1 MVYFRIYF
9 SGLVINLYVIAA
21 NADPING
28 AIINTHTCFNASPPA
43 ITAGA
48 RLLAGFTDVPVN
60 FIPIICTNANVSPIT
75 IPATDDFF
83 ASDVTPNIVNMNTNV
98 KIISTI
104 IAPIMLIP
112 TADNEPYPF
121 DPSMLVDASNILV
134 FDIIRY
140 SIPIPKNAPSTCD
153 ITYPIKSF
161 TDIFLF
167 INIASDTAGFTWHPD
182 MSPITYAIAI
192 IDRPN
197 ASAIVSVPTVP
208 SIPIAPATDAVPQP
222 NKTSTAV
229 PNSSQKYFFI
239 GFTSFYL
246 IG

>member
-1 MVYFRIYF
+1 MKLLFLLFICLWVKNKPELLNFFLTILVYFRIYF

-98 KIISTI
+98 KIISQ
-104 IAPIMLIP
+104 
-112 TADNEPYPF
+112 Y
-121 DPSMLVDASNILV
+121 
-134 FDIIRY
+134 
-140 SIPIPKNAPSTCD
+140 
-153 ITYPIKSF
+153 
-161 TDIFLF
+161 
-167 INIASDTAGFTWHPD
+167 
-182 MSPITYAIAI
+182 
-192 IDRPN
+192 
-197 ASAIVSVPTVP
+197 
-208 SIPIAPATDAVPQP
+208 
-222 NKTSTAV
+222 
-229 PNSSQKYFFI
+229 
-239 GFTSFYL
+239 
-246 IG
+246 